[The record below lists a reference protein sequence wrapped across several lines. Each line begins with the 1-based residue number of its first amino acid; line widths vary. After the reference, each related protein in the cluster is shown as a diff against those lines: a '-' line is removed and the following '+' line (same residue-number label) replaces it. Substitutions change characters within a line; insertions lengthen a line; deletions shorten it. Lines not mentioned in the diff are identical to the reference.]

1 MLLFIISFLGGVLTI
16 VSPCVLP
23 VLPFVFA
30 RADRPFVASTL
41 PILGG
46 MALTFAGV
54 ATLASVG
61 GSWVA
66 QFNQVGRIVALIVL
80 VLFAITL
87 ISRTASAFL
96 MRPVV
101 AMGNRLVAGRETAR
115 TGITGSVLLGIATGL
130 LWAPCAGPILGLVLT
145 GAAISGANLRT
156 SLLLLSYAAGAACSL
171 GLAIAVGGR
180 VFAAMKRSLGVGEW
194 VRRALGVAVLCGVVA
209 IAFGWDRGALTRV
222 SSPQT
227 SRLEQVLIGKLA
239 PQMMPGASSPSG
251 TEFMPSLDGASQWLN
266 SPPLSAANLR
276 GNVVVVDFWT
286 YSCIN
291 CLRTLPYVKRWYDR
305 YHDHGL
311 VVIGVHTPEFP
322 FERDPGNVKRAIAD
336 YAISYPVAM
345 DNGYR
350 IWRAF
355 HNQYWP
361 AHSFI
366 DAGGRIRGHHF
377 GEGDYAQSEQLIRQL
392 LLEAGHTDL
401 PELGV
406 RPPMAAGVLAPAAR
420 ISGIT
425 PETYLGAARAAR
437 YLAHAS
443 DSPASLAMN
452 QWTLR
457 GEWNRT
463 PEKIGLAGS
472 PGSIVFRFRARDV
485 HLVMGAS
492 VDGASV
498 PFTVLLDGKPPG
510 ESHGS
515 DVDATGHGM
524 LQEHRLYQI
533 IRLSGGSD
541 DHTVE
546 IRFPGGVDAYAFT
559 FG

>member
-1 MLLFIISFLGGVLTI
+1 VLLFIISFLGGALTI

-30 RADRPFVASTL
+30 RADRPFITSTL

-54 ATLASVG
+54 ATLASIG
-61 GSWVA
+61 GTWVA
-66 QFNQVGRIVALIVL
+66 QFNQVGRILALIVL
-80 VLFAITL
+80 ALFAITL
-87 ISRTASAFL
+87 ISRTVSAFL

-101 AMGNRLVAGRETAR
+101 ALGNRLVAGQEADRAS
-115 TGITGSVLLGIATGL
+115 ITGSVLLGIATGL

-145 GAAISGANLRT
+145 GAAISGASLHT

-171 GLAIAVGGR
+171 ALAIAVGGR
-180 VFAAMKRSLGVGEW
+180 AFAAMKRSLGVREW
-194 VRRALGVAVLCGVVA
+194 VRRVLGVAVLCGVVA
-209 IAFGWDRGALTRV
+209 IAFGWDRGALTQLSTPR
-222 SSPQT
+222 T
-227 SRLEQVLIGKLA
+227 NRLEQLLIGRLA
-239 PQMMPGASSPSG
+239 PQMLQSDASQSG
-251 TEFMPSLDGASQWLN
+251 TQPMPSLDGANQWLN
-266 SPPLSAANLR
+266 SPPLSAASLR
-276 GNVVVVDFWT
+276 GKVVVVDFWT

-291 CLRTLPYVKRWYDR
+291 CLRTLPYVKRWYEK

-311 VVIGVHTPEFP
+311 VVIGVHTPEFA
-322 FERDPGNVKRAIAD
+322 FERDPDNVKRAIED
-336 YAISYPVAM
+336 YAITYPVAM
-345 DNGYR
+345 DNDYR

-361 AHSFI
+361 AHYFI
-366 DAGGRIRGHHF
+366 DARGMIRAHHF
-377 GEGDYAQSEQLIRQL
+377 GEGDYAQSEQLIRKL
-392 LLEAGHTDL
+392 LLEAGQTDL
-401 PELGV
+401 PGMSV
-406 RPPMAAGVLAPAAR
+406 RLPMAAGVLAPAAR

-425 PETYLGAARAAR
+425 PETYLGTARAAR

-443 DSPASLAMN
+443 DSPASLELN
-452 QWTLR
+452 QWTVR
-457 GEWNRT
+457 GDWNRT
-463 PEKIGLAGS
+463 PEKIGIAGS

-485 HLVMGAS
+485 HLVMGTS
-492 VDGASV
+492 MDGASV

-524 LQEHRLYQI
+524 LREHRLYQI
-533 IRLSGGSD
+533 IRLSGGSA
-541 DHTVE
+541 DHSVE